1 MKWVHLRFSRRSI
14 YGGPAEMATILQP
27 QLTAQIQKLK
37 YTAKSLK
44 QKSNVAYTKLQ
55 ISPLLAKKKKT
66 CLLAINWLSGKL
78 QTVQPTLIEKQFSVK

>member
-55 ISPLLAKKKKT
+55 ISPLLAKKKRLV
-66 CLLAINWLSGKL
+66 CLQLIGLVVNCRLSSQLLLKNSFL
-78 QTVQPTLIEKQFSVK
+78 